1 MNLSQLY
8 YFKRLAELQH
18 YTKAAQELSIT
29 QPSLSGAIHSLEDE
43 LGVDLFHKKGRNI
56 VLTKNGSEFYVY
68 VSSALRELDKGIDIM
83 QERASKLKGKIEV
96 GCINALL
103 SDFLPRVVN
112 EFRSQAGTYV
122 QVRAHME
129 QTNRILESVQSGY
142 WDLGFCS
149 RDEGYSEIE
158 FVPILK
164 QPLVVAALESDPIC
178 SNPVLTL
185 DQLIGQTVLIHSV
198 DSFRLAET
206 ISEEAVRAG
215 IVMPILIEV
224 NAAAEESKFGVAPS
238 DAEALIREIS
248 VLPGVRVEGLMTIA
262 PYTEDPETNR
272 PYFAAL
278 RQLSVDIG
286 QKCIDNVSMGKLSMG
301 MTGDFEV
308 AVEEGATHIRVGTGI
323 FGERVYT

>member
-185 DQLIGQTVLIHSV
+185 DQLIGQTVLSYHLEMPIGRDVRRLIGTRDIDMEYNYSTEEAIIGAMRVHDCISVLLKTPFVVNSPGIRLIELPDVPDDFHVVHMVYNRKLQKPHAV
-198 DSFRLAET
+198 DSF
-206 ISEEAVRAG
+206 
-215 IVMPILIEV
+215 IEYV
-224 NAAAEESKFGVAPS
+224 SSNY
-238 DAEALIREIS
+238 RE
-248 VLPGVRVEGLMTIA
+248 
-262 PYTEDPETNR
+262 D
-272 PYFAAL
+272 
-278 RQLSVDIG
+278 
-286 QKCIDNVSMGKLSMG
+286 
-301 MTGDFEV
+301 
-308 AVEEGATHIRVGTGI
+308 VGH
-323 FGERVYT
+323 

>member
-68 VSSALRELDKGIDIM
+68 VSCALRELDKGVDIM
-83 QERASKLKGKIEV
+83 QERASKLKGRIEV
-96 GCINALL
+96 GCVNALL

-149 RDEGYSEIE
+149 R
-158 FVPILK
+158 P
-164 QPLVVAALESDPIC
+164 AL
-178 SNPVLTL
+178 NL
-185 DQLIGQTVLIHSV
+185 
-198 DSFRLAET
+198 
-206 ISEEAVRAG
+206 
-215 IVMPILIEV
+215 
-224 NAAAEESKFGVAPS
+224 
-238 DAEALIREIS
+238 
-248 VLPGVRVEGLMTIA
+248 
-262 PYTEDPETNR
+262 
-272 PYFAAL
+272 
-278 RQLSVDIG
+278 
-286 QKCIDNVSMGKLSMG
+286 
-301 MTGDFEV
+301 
-308 AVEEGATHIRVGTGI
+308 
-323 FGERVYT
+323 

>member
-122 QVRAHME
+122 
-129 QTNRILESVQSGY
+129 
-142 WDLGFCS
+142 
-149 RDEGYSEIE
+149 
-158 FVPILK
+158 ILK

-185 DQLIGQTVLIHSV
+185 DQLIGQTVLSYHLEMPIGRDVRRLIGARDIDMEYNYSTEEAIIGAMRVHDCISVLLKTPFVVNSPGIRLIELSDVPDDFHVVHMVYNRKLQKPHAV
-198 DSFRLAET
+198 DSF
-206 ISEEAVRAG
+206 
-215 IVMPILIEV
+215 IEYV
-224 NAAAEESKFGVAPS
+224 SSNY
-238 DAEALIREIS
+238 RE
-248 VLPGVRVEGLMTIA
+248 
-262 PYTEDPETNR
+262 D
-272 PYFAAL
+272 
-278 RQLSVDIG
+278 
-286 QKCIDNVSMGKLSMG
+286 
-301 MTGDFEV
+301 
-308 AVEEGATHIRVGTGI
+308 VGH
-323 FGERVYT
+323 